1 MTSYYHFINYRY
13 DSDPFYYGGEYDKLM
28 AMNIDTGDEDTD
40 DFSDSNSTDLEND
53 TVSEDDFESEDESCE
68 NTNFKFN
75 FERAIC
81 FGYSK
86 RHSQRDIYKMID
98 LVLNCMEIKDT
109 KQYISRQTVRL

>member
-1 MTSYYHFINYRY
+1 MTLNIINYRY
-13 DSDPFYYGGEYDKLM
+13 DSDPFYHGEEYDKLM
-28 AMNIDTGDEDTD
+28 AMHIDTGDEDTD
-40 DFSDSNSTDLEND
+40 FSDSDLEND
-53 TVSEDDFESEDESCE
+53 TDSEDDFESEEESCE
-68 NTNFKFN
+68 ITNAKFN